1 MKRIF
6 ILSFI
11 CLFPVVS
18 MSGEIANSRPD
29 KKFLDTPYQAK
40 QMQRSIFDM
49 GNEGGET
56 VLKQLKRLEKKNSN
70 LDDDMK
76 TIMSRGIKMMEKMEY
91 GLQEEDIKATSA
103 LIEQNPDIVL
113 TEVTDKVKN
122 KAVAEDAFL
131 AMDIIEPAKRLN
143 KKVDKDKKY
152 RRINYQIDLS
162 EFE

>member
-6 ILSFI
+6 IFSFI

>member
-1 MKRIF
+1 MRKIL

-11 CLFPVVS
+11 CLFPVVAV
-18 MSGEIANSRPD
+18 SGEISDSRPD
-29 KKFLDTPYQAK
+29 KKFLANSYQAK
-40 QMQRSIFDM
+40 QMQRSIWDM
-49 GNEGGET
+49 KTERGET
-56 VLKQLKRLEKKNSN
+56 VLQQLKRMGKNDSN

-76 TIMSRGIKMMEKMEY
+76 VIMERGAQMMEKMEY
-91 GLQEEDIKATSA
+91 GLQEEDLKVTSA

-113 TEVTDKVKN
+113 TEVSDKVEN

-143 KKVDKDKKY
+143 KKIDKDKKY
-152 RRINYQIDLS
+152 RRVNYQIDLS